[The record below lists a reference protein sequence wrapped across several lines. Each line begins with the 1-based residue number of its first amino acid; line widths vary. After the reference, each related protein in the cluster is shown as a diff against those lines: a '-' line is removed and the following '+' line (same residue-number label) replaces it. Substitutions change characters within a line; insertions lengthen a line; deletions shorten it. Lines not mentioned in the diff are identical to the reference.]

1 MVPAPAAPDAPARLG
16 YLMAG
21 PLTAVER
28 FFERLFERPAA
39 RLFQDRVERVH
50 IQRGIERA
58 IETERLVRDRRAY
71 VPAHYRVLLNAADVA
86 ALDGDLAAL
95 TRDLAEQVRVYARAH
110 QYVLQARPSV
120 EVIASAA
127 VASGDVRV
135 YADRAPAPAATK
147 APAPAPAATAP
158 PVPTSD
164 SADDEA
170 PAAASS
176 TSDEDASVP
185 GATAVFAA
193 PRPNTPRAQLCVRTP
208 GQPVSRINVRPGT
221 IRLGRAL
228 DNDIVLA
235 DDKVSRHH
243 GQIGIRLGMLVY
255 TDLRSTNGSFLN
267 GSAVSEIA
275 LGPGDVLQI
284 GSSTVTVEPAP

>member
-1 MVPAPAAPDAPARLG
+1 MVPRQPRGVPLLDSATQ
-16 YLMAG
+16 MAG

-39 RLFQDRVERVH
+39 RLFQDRAERVQ

-58 IETERLVRDRRAY
+58 IETERTVRDHRAY
-71 VPAHYRVLLNAADVA
+71 VPSHYRVLLNAADVA

-110 QYVLQARPSV
+110 QYVLAARPSV

-135 YADRAPAPAATK
+135 YADRAPAPAAVR
-147 APAPAPAATAP
+147 APAPEPAGTALP
-158 PVPTSD
+158 GPTTD
-164 SADDEA
+164 SSEREDPAV
-170 PAAASS
+170 AAAG
-176 TSDEDASVP
+176 DQDDPVP

-193 PRPNTPRAQLCVRTP
+193 PRPNTPRAQLAVRTP

>member
-1 MVPAPAAPDAPARLG
+1 
-16 YLMAG
+16 MAG

-39 RLFQDRVERVH
+39 RLFQDRVERVQ
-50 IQRGIERA
+50 IQRSIERA
-58 IETERLVRDRRAY
+58 IETERIVRERRAY
-71 VPAHYRVLLNAADVA
+71 VPSHYRVLLNAADVA
-86 ALDGDLAAL
+86 TLDGDLAAL
-95 TRDLAEQVRVYARAH
+95 THDLAEQVRVYARAH
-110 QYVLQARPSV
+110 QYVLVARPSV

-135 YADRAPAPAATK
+135 YADRASAPSPTK
-147 APAPAPAATAP
+147 APAPAPFERPTPAPATESADAEAP
-158 PVPTSD
+158 P
-164 SADDEA
+164 
-170 PAAASS
+170 AASS
-176 TSDEDASVP
+176 SDDQGDSIP

-193 PRPNTPRAQLCVRTP
+193 PRPNTPRAQLAVRTP

-255 TDLRSTNGSFLN
+255 TDLHSTNGSFLN

-284 GSSTVTVEPAP
+284 GSSTVSVEPAP

>member
-1 MVPAPAAPDAPARLG
+1 
-16 YLMAG
+16 MAG

-39 RLFQDRVERVH
+39 RLFQDRVERVQ

-58 IETERLVRDRRAY
+58 IETERTVRDRRAY
-71 VPAHYRVLLNAADVA
+71 VPSHYRVLLNTADAA

-110 QYVLQARPSV
+110 QYVLAARPSV
-120 EVIASAA
+120 ELIASAA

-135 YADRAPAPAATK
+135 YADRAPAPPEPR
-147 APAPAPAATAP
+147 APAPAPPMPPAPAQAADSDLGETPPTATASGDQ
-158 PVPTSD
+158 V
-164 SADDEA
+164 
-170 PAAASS
+170 
-176 TSDEDASVP
+176 DAVP

-193 PRPNTPRAQLCVRTP
+193 PRANTPRAQLAVRTP
-208 GQPVSRINVRPGT
+208 SQPVSRINVRPGT

-228 DNDIVLA
+228 DNDIVLP

-255 TDLRSTNGSFLN
+255 TDLRSTNGSYLN

>member
-1 MVPAPAAPDAPARLG
+1 
-16 YLMAG
+16 MAG

-39 RLFQDRVERVH
+39 RLFQDRVERVQ

-58 IETERLVRDRRAY
+58 IETERIVRDRRAY
-71 VPAHYRVLLNAADVA
+71 VPSHYRVLLNAADVA

-110 QYVLQARPSV
+110 QYVLAARPSV

-135 YADRAPAPAATK
+135 YADRAPAPAPVR
-147 APAPAPAATAP
+147 APARAPGVTLTPAPTTDSADGEAAATAAA
-158 PVPTSD
+158 T
-164 SADDEA
+164 DDQG
-170 PAAASS
+170 
-176 TSDEDASVP
+176 DSVP

-193 PRPNTPRAQLCVRTP
+193 PRLNTPRAQLAVRTP

>member
-1 MVPAPAAPDAPARLG
+1 
-16 YLMAG
+16 MAG

-39 RLFQDRVERVH
+39 RLFQDRVERVQ

-58 IETERLVRDRRAY
+58 IETERIVRDRRAY
-71 VPAHYRVLLNAADVA
+71 VPSHYRVLLNAADVA
-86 ALDGDLAAL
+86 GLDGDMAAL
-95 TRDLAEQVRVYARAH
+95 TRDLADQVRVYARAH
-110 QYVLQARPSV
+110 QYVLGTRPSV

-135 YADRAPAPAATK
+135 YADRAPAPAAVK
-147 APAPAPAATAP
+147 APVPASVVVSIPAHAGSADAGAPATDP
-158 PVPTSD
+158 P
-164 SADDEA
+164 SADEGD
-170 PAAASS
+170 
-176 TSDEDASVP
+176 SVP

-193 PRPNTPRAQLCVRTP
+193 PRPNTPRAQLAVRTP

-221 IRLGRAL
+221 IRLGRSL

-255 TDLRSTNGSFLN
+255 TDLRSTNGSYLN
-267 GSAVSEIA
+267 GAAVSEIA

>member
-1 MVPAPAAPDAPARLG
+1 
-16 YLMAG
+16 MAG

-39 RLFQDRVERVH
+39 RLFQDQAGRVQ

-58 IETERLVRDRRAY
+58 IETERLVRHRRAY

-86 ALDGDLAAL
+86 ALDGDLVAL
-95 TRDLAEQVRVYARAH
+95 TRDLAEQVRLYARAH

-135 YADRAPAPAATK
+135 YADRAPAPAATRAA
-147 APAPAPAATAP
+147 APAPAGTATPIP
-158 PVPTSD
+158 PTD
-164 SADDEA
+164 LADDEA
-170 PAAASS
+170 PATATPAGE
-176 TSDEDASVP
+176 EDAIP

-193 PRPNTPRAQLCVRTP
+193 PRPNTPRAQLAVRTP
-208 GQPVSRINVRPGT
+208 GQPVSRLNVRPGT
-221 IRLGRAL
+221 IRVGRAL
-228 DNDIVLA
+228 DNDIVLP

-275 LGPGDVLQI
+275 LGPGDILRI
-284 GSSTVTVEPAP
+284 GGSTVTVEPAP

>member
-1 MVPAPAAPDAPARLG
+1 
-16 YLMAG
+16 MAG

-39 RLFQDRVERVH
+39 RLFQEPVERVQ

-58 IETERLVRDRRAY
+58 MEAERVVRERRAF
-71 VPAHYRVLLNAADVA
+71 VPAHYRVLLNKADAA
-86 ALDGDLAAL
+86 ALDGDMANL
-95 TRDLAEQVRVYARAH
+95 TRNLAEGVRIYARAH

-120 EVIASAA
+120 EVIASVA

-135 YADRAPAPAATK
+135 YADRAAAPALK
-147 APAPAPAATAP
+147 APTTPPEPPPA
-158 PVPTSD
+158 S
-164 SADDEA
+164 SADGPGESDVADPDGEA
-170 PAAASS
+170 
-176 TSDEDASVP
+176 EVVP

-193 PRPNTPRAQLCVRTP
+193 PKPNTPRAQLAVRTP
-208 GQPVSRINVRPGT
+208 GQPVSRLNVRPGT

-228 DNDIVLA
+228 DNDIVLS

-255 TDLRSTNGSFLN
+255 TDLRSTNGSYLN
-267 GSAVSEIA
+267 GALVTEIA
-275 LGPGDVLQI
+275 LGPGDVLLI